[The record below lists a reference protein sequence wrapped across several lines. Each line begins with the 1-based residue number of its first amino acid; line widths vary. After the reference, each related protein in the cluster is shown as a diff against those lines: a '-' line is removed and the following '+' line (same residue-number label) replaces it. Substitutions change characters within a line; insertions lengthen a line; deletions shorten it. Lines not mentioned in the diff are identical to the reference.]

1 MIDFKKIK
9 LICEE
14 NSKISS
20 KVVDE
25 FLIYYAAGRNNLEQ
39 EMNKRFAAYKHIIS
53 KFPNELT
60 NRLKAQYI
68 AHKIFRQDGHIKSYL
83 NHSALKNLPDKDR
96 NYLVS
101 QAEHSWRFSF
111 SIIKN
116 NPDENFYMMEDVFS
130 NEEYLL
136 YSPGITKTRE
146 SQSALLWSNLI
157 AYNGTCYQSFGPIG
171 AYKSFEPDDIFFFAT
186 ELNPDITEVE
196 ELLTNL
202 EYNPLPYM
210 MLLSGANIPLI
221 YSKEAQIVIVL
232 AEYDLDTINT
242 KDLTKSFKAEYNK
255 GVYRLSLNNWSDLPH
270 FSQAYFD
277 EKKKFILLTAMTDI
291 GFKALVE
298 GLNEYGY
305 NLSLNP
311 FLRVNLTMLTTASD
325 ILKRKIKL
333 NEYEHL
339 FTKETSPAVKEN
351 LGKLNLLLKLA
362 MPDINSGLEP
372 DIEALAEKAGVD
384 LQTASDLIKQIIGK
398 YGKLRNRKKKK

>member
-14 NSKISS
+14 NRKLSA

>member
-1 MIDFKKIK
+1 
-9 LICEE
+9 
-14 NSKISS
+14 
-20 KVVDE
+20 
-25 FLIYYAAGRNNLEQ
+25 
-39 EMNKRFAAYKHIIS
+39 
-53 KFPNELT
+53 
-60 NRLKAQYI
+60 
-68 AHKIFRQDGHIKSYL
+68 
-83 NHSALKNLPDKDR
+83 
-96 NYLVS
+96 
-101 QAEHSWRFSF
+101 
-111 SIIKN
+111 
-116 NPDENFYMMEDVFS
+116 
-130 NEEYLL
+130 
-136 YSPGITKTRE
+136 
-146 SQSALLWSNLI
+146 
-157 AYNGTCYQSFGPIG
+157 
-171 AYKSFEPDDIFFFAT
+171 
-186 ELNPDITEVE
+186 
-196 ELLTNL
+196 
-202 EYNPLPYM
+202 M